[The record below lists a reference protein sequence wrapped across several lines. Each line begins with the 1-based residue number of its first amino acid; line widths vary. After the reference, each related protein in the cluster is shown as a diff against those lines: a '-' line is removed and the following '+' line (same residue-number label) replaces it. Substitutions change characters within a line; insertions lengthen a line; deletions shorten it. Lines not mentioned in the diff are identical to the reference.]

1 MGTNK
6 HLSMESVFSSLCIF
20 LALLSTAS
28 AAGTSIITQTV
39 NYATLTKALY
49 TGDAEKVIAGGY
61 LSANVWAKT
70 STKDNKVNLETGI
83 SYTATVTDGKVK
95 FVVTQGSTFKGTVK
109 TAKADQLASVSKL
122 KTTMRDWKADNSN
135 PNTSVYVEGCTEGVG
150 GNCGTIKVTQV
161 NAAVASTPAP
171 TAAPGANATSSA
183 SGGVQFSQIALSIPV
198 VAMAI
203 SKIC

>member
-61 LSANVWAKT
+61 LQANGWAKG
-70 STKDNKVNLETGI
+70 STTDNKVNLETGI

-95 FVVTQGSTFKGTVK
+95 FVVTQGPTFKGTVK
-109 TAKADQLASVSKL
+109 TAKADQLATVSTL
-122 KTTMRDWKADNSN
+122 KSNMKDWKAANSN
-135 PNTSVYVEGCTEGVG
+135 PNTSVYVEGC
-150 GNCGTIKVTQV
+150 GNTCGTIEVQQV

-171 TAAPGANATSSA
+171 TAAPGANSTSSA

-198 VAMAI
+198 VAMVI